1 MKTNGTYAC
10 TYIIMNTGESP
21 FAITD
26 IRTTCGCTVPT
37 WSRQPVA
44 PGAATEVRVEVK
56 PDEPGSFRKTVTVY
70 GNAENAPLQLTVTG
84 EVNN

>member
-44 PGAATEVRVEVK
+44 PGATTEVRVEVK

-84 EVNN
+84 EVK